1 MRLKQLIGFAYHLML
16 VNQLLAGRRLQEIE
30 AAILAAAALAAHHG
44 DDVARLADAEGIA
57 GELLYPPDEIF
68 YDYSLEAWIEALVVT
83 LIETLVVTLIEPLV
97 ATLIETLVV
106 TLIETLV
113 VDRKCHGIGINHYL
127 ATIEKIAVNPI
138 HYHPVALF
146 QMRRETSGGHRE
158 DSECIGSHRP
168 YQEQRQA

>member
-1 MRLKQLIGFAYHLML
+1 ML
-16 VNQLLAGRRLQEIE
+16 VNQLLAGRCLQEIE
-30 AAILAAAALAAHHG
+30 AAILAAAALAAYCG

-57 GELLYPPDEIF
+57 RELLYLPDEIF
-68 YDYSLEAWIEALVVT
+68 YDYSLEAWIE
-83 LIETLVVTLIEPLV
+83 TLVAE
-97 ATLIETLVV
+97 
-106 TLIETLV
+106 
-113 VDRKCHGIGINHYL
+113 RKCHGIGINHYL

-146 QMRRETSGGHRE
+146 QMRRETPGGHRE

>member
-1 MRLKQLIGFAYHLML
+1 ML

-30 AAILAAAALAAHHG
+30 AAILAAAALAALRG
-44 DDVARLADAEGIA
+44 DDVARLADTEGVA
-57 GELLYPPDEIF
+57 GELLYLPDEIF
-68 YDYSLEAWIEALVVT
+68 YDYSLAAIAETLAAALVEALVA
-83 LIETLVVTLIEPLV
+83 E
-97 ATLIETLVV
+97 
-106 TLIETLV
+106 
-113 VDRKCHGIGINHYL
+113 RKCYGIGINHYL

-146 QMRRETSGGHRE
+146 QMRRETPGGHRE

>member
-83 LIETLVVTLIEPLV
+83 LIETLVVTLIETLVVTLIETLV
-97 ATLIETLVV
+97 AILIETLVV

-127 ATIEKIAVNPI
+127 TTIEKIAANPI
-138 HYHPVALF
+138 HYHSVAF
-146 QMRRETSGGHRE
+146 F
-158 DSECIGSHRP
+158 
-168 YQEQRQA
+168 

>member
-1 MRLKQLIGFAYHLML
+1 ML

-30 AAILAAAALAAHHG
+30 AAILAAAALAAYCG
-44 DDVARLADAEGIA
+44 DNVARRIDAERIA
-57 GELLYPPDEIF
+57 RKLVYPPDEIHRE
-68 YDYSLEAWIEALVVT
+68 YLLVP
-83 LIETLVVTLIEPLV
+83 LI
-97 ATLIETLVV
+97 AK
-106 TLIETLV
+106 
-113 VDRKCHGIGINHYL
+113 RMNHGIGINHYL

-158 DSECIGSHRP
+158 DSECIGSHSP

>member
-1 MRLKQLIGFAYHLML
+1 ML
-16 VNQLLAGRRLQEIE
+16 VNQLLTGRRLQEIE
-30 AAILAAAALAAHHG
+30 AAILAAAALAALHG

-57 GELLYPPDEIF
+57 RGLLYLPDEIF
-68 YDYSLEAWIEALVVT
+68 YDYSLEAWIATLTEALVA
-83 LIETLVVTLIEPLV
+83 E
-97 ATLIETLVV
+97 
-106 TLIETLV
+106 
-113 VDRKCHGIGINHYL
+113 RKGHGIGINHYL

-146 QMRRETSGGHRE
+146 QMRRETPGGHRE

>member
-1 MRLKQLIGFAYHLML
+1 ML

-30 AAILAAAALAAHHG
+30 AAILAAAALAAYCG
-44 DDVARLADAEGIA
+44 DNVARRIDAERIA
-57 GELLYPPDEIF
+57 RKLVYPPDEIHHEYF
-68 YDYSLEAWIEALVVT
+68 LA
-83 LIETLVVTLIEPLV
+83 PLV
-97 ATLIETLVV
+97 AKRLNH
-106 TLIETLV
+106 
-113 VDRKCHGIGINHYL
+113 CIGVNHYL

-146 QMRRETSGGHRE
+146 QMRRETPGGHRE

>member
-1 MRLKQLIGFAYHLML
+1 ML
-16 VNQLLAGRRLQEIE
+16 VNQLLTGWRLQEIE
-30 AAILAAAALAAHHG
+30 AAILAAAALAALHG

-57 GELLYPPDEIF
+57 RELLYLPDEIF
-68 YDYSLEAWIEALVVT
+68 YDYSLAAIA
-83 LIETLVVTLIEPLV
+83 ETLAAE
-97 ATLIETLVV
+97 
-106 TLIETLV
+106 
-113 VDRKCHGIGINHYL
+113 RKCHGIGINHYL

-146 QMRRETSGGHRE
+146 QMRRETPGGHRE

>member
-1 MRLKQLIGFAYHLML
+1 ML

-30 AAILAAAALAAHHG
+30 AAILAAAALAALHG

-57 GELLYPPDEIF
+57 RELFYLPDEIF
-68 YDYSLEAWIEALVVT
+68 YDYSLEAWIAT
-83 LIETLVVTLIEPLV
+83 LV
-97 ATLIETLVV
+97 ATLIETL
-106 TLIETLV
+106 IAE
-113 VDRKCHGIGINHYL
+113 RKGHGIGINHYL

-146 QMRRETSGGHRE
+146 QMRRETPGGHRE

>member
-57 GELLYPPDEIF
+57 RELLYPPDEIF
-68 YDYSLEAWIEALVVT
+68 YDYSLEAWIETLVVT
-83 LIETLVVTLIEPLV
+83 LIETLVVTLIETLV
-97 ATLIETLVV
+97 VTLIETLIETLVAP
-106 TLIETLV
+106 LIETLV

-127 ATIEKIAVNPI
+127 TTIEKIAANPI
-138 HYHPVALF
+138 HYHSVAF
-146 QMRRETSGGHRE
+146 F
-158 DSECIGSHRP
+158 
-168 YQEQRQA
+168 

>member
-1 MRLKQLIGFAYHLML
+1 ML

-30 AAILAAAALAAHHG
+30 AAILAAAALAAYCG
-44 DDVARLADAEGIA
+44 DNVARRIDAERIA
-57 GELLYPPDEIF
+57 RKLVYPPDEIHRE
-68 YDYSLEAWIEALVVT
+68 YLLVP
-83 LIETLVVTLIEPLV
+83 LI
-97 ATLIETLVV
+97 AK
-106 TLIETLV
+106 
-113 VDRKCHGIGINHYL
+113 RMNHGIGVNHQL

-146 QMRRETSGGHRE
+146 QMRRETPGGHRE